1 MSDEVATFKVNLAGR
16 DVEFRRA
23 GVGQIMVLQRMH
35 SRRMKEASEENRGDA
50 LSAMIIKTL
59 DFIDTL
65 IVQPEDRRFVEDEM
79 LAGSITWQ
87 EIIRTLGGDT
97 PQEAVADDEA
107 PPSPLRKAPRKSPK
121 TAAVAQKTASRAG
134 TKR

>member
-23 GVGQIMVLQRMH
+23 GIGQIMILQRMH
-35 SRRMKEASEENRGDA
+35 SRRMKEASEEGAGDA

-65 IVQPEDRRFVEDEM
+65 IVHPEDRQFVEDEM

-87 EIIRTLGGDT
+87 EIIRTLGGGAS
-97 PQEAVADDEA
+97 QEVVADDETPPA
-107 PPSPLRKAPRKSPK
+107 PKKIARKSPK
-121 TAAVAQKTASRAG
+121 AAAVTQKAVPRAG